1 MFKLTAIKRDVFGKD
16 LADSRAAGQMPVVV
30 YGAGQAAESFS
41 VSTKDFKKVLVGAG
55 ESTLV
60 TLEGDAK
67 GKDVLIHAVAY
78 APVSGEPI
86 HADLYL
92 VDKTKKISVHVP
104 LVFEGVSPAVK
115 ELGGAL
121 IKVLH
126 ELEVEALPADL
137 PHDLKVD
144 ISILTTLDSQIHASD
159 IAMPKGVVLISE
171 PEEVVASITEAGEEV
186 KEEDAT
192 VDLSTIE
199 VEEKG
204 KKEDDTETA
213 A

>member
-1 MFKLTAIKRDVFGKD
+1 
-16 LADSRAAGQMPVVV
+16 
-30 YGAGQAAESFS
+30 
-41 VSTKDFKKVLVGAG
+41 
-55 ESTLV
+55 
-60 TLEGDAK
+60 
-67 GKDVLIHAVAY
+67 
-78 APVSGEPI
+78 
-86 HADLYL
+86 
-92 VDKTKKISVHVP
+92 
-104 LVFEGVSPAVK
+104 
-115 ELGGAL
+115 
-121 IKVLH
+121 
-126 ELEVEALPADL
+126 
-137 PHDLKVD
+137 VD